1 MLTLNSYIFCYIGKP
16 ILKWHII
23 MSTLQNYVIFTIC
36 QYNILCHF
44 NISFF
49 TVYNMVN
56 MLKTQLI
63 NLYITRL
70 RRCIHHHACMHA
82 CTHAHTHTHT
92 HTHTTHT
99 QHTQH
104 THNTHTYSHI
114 CVAIMCITCS
124 PQTGVCWYFTNL
136 RQVLI
141 SITECT
147 DPS

>member
-82 CTHAHTHTHT
+82 CTHTHT

-99 QHTQH
+99 QHTHNTH
-104 THNTHTYSHI
+104 THNTHTHIQSH
-114 CVAIMCITCS
+114 MCGHNVHNVQPVDRS
-124 PQTGVCWYFTNL
+124 VLVLYQPQTSVDQHNRMY
-136 RQVLI
+136 
-141 SITECT
+141 
-147 DPS
+147 